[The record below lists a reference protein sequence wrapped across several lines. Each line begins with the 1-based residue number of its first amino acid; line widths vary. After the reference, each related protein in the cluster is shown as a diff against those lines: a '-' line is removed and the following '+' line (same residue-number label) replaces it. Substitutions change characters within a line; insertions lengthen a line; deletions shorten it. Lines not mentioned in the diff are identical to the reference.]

1 MLRLSSLGLLAL
13 LLGLAGPSQALFGDE
28 EARKAIVDLREQVA
42 QLQKE
47 HNARI
52 DELSQRIDRIDNLVQ
67 AIQRG
72 QLEAGAQFDSLH
84 QELAKRSVYFD
95 FDKSLIKGEY
105 QPLVEAHGRYL
116 VEHTARQIRIEGNC
130 DERGGREYNLAL
142 GQRRADAVRE
152 RMELVGVAAT
162 RIETIS
168 FGKEKP
174 KALGHDEAAWVENR
188 RADLVYR

>member
-1 MLRLSSLGLLAL
+1 MSSMRVLFMLSSAAL
-13 LLGLAGPSQALFGDE
+13 IAGGCASTKLQEKPAPVVEQSKPAPAPAPAPPPAPVAKVEAPVQPMVDMLNDPSS
-28 EARKAIVDLREQVA
+28 V
-42 QLQKE
+42 
-47 HNARI
+47 
-52 DELSQRIDRIDNLVQ
+52 
-67 AIQRG
+67 
-72 QLEAGAQFDSLH
+72 
-84 QELAKRSVYFD
+84 LAKRSVYFD
-95 FDKSLIKGEY
+95 FDKSLIKNDF
-105 QPLVEAHGRYL
+105 QPLIEAHGRYL

-152 RMELVGVAAT
+152 RMQLVGVQGT

-174 KALGHDEAAWVENR
+174 KAPGHDETAWAENR